1 MNINEFDK
9 LWEAYERSSDR
20 NNLNDILS
28 DNFDSIL
35 LQITNWIAERKS
47 NILSTQNILSIIL
60 SVIRLLVCPV
70 KKRFMIDPMN
80 LVDLLT
86 LVPFY
91 LAVLLKELE
100 DLEIVGKAG
109 KILRLL
115 KVKC

>member
-1 MNINEFDK
+1 M
-9 LWEAYERSSDR
+9 
-20 NNLNDILS
+20 
-28 DNFDSIL
+28 
-35 LQITNWIAERKS
+35 
-47 NILSTQNILSIIL
+47 
-60 SVIRLLVCPV
+60 IRLLVCPV

-115 KVKC
+115 KVK